1 MKVLFLCGVFATE
14 NEKEIISHANR
25 AVEYSANR
33 FQEKLICGF
42 LEQGYDCSVL
52 SAPFIGAYPVGSNI
66 MFFKGFQEHQDKYE
80 YVNFCNIWGFRNA
93 SRAASLKV
101 GMKSFIEAD
110 DAEKLIVV
118 YSPHTPF
125 LQAAVYAKKKDP
137 RIKITI
143 VVPDLPQYMNLNS
156 KISIVYKLGKKYDIA
171 KFEKLLVE
179 VDSFVVLTEPMKDV
193 LKVGDRSY
201 IVVEGIVETDIFE
214 TNKQKKALLKKE
226 EGIKYIVY
234 TGKMNEKFGTKLLV
248 DAFRLLDGSDLR
260 LVLCGRGDM
269 DTYIHEQ
276 CTKDSRIIALG
287 QVTPNVAQEW
297 VLKADV
303 LVNPRPN
310 NEEYTKYSFPS
321 KNVEYLASGN
331 PVVAYMLDGM
341 TERYR
346 DYINEVPAGGET
358 ELKNTIEAVLQ
369 RGNAQDAEPT
379 FFEYARNN
387 LSCSKVA
394 DRIVE
399 LYKTCKGNCFYDN

>member
-1 MKVLFLCGVFATE
+1 MKVLFLCGVFAAE
-14 NEKEIISHANR
+14 NEAEVISHANA

-33 FQEKLICGF
+33 FQEKLIAGF
-42 LEQGYDCSVL
+42 WEQGYDCSVL
-52 SAPFIGAYPVGSNI
+52 SAPFIGAYPMGSDL
-66 MFFKGFQEHQDKYE
+66 MFFKGFQESQDKYK
-80 YVNFCNIWGFRNA
+80 YVNFCNIWGARNI
-93 SRAASLKV
+93 SRASSLKSE
-101 GMKSFIEAD
+101 MQSFIED
-110 DAEKLIVV
+110 GDEEKLIVV

-125 LQAAVYAKKKDP
+125 VEAAVYAKKKDP

-156 KISIVYKLGKKYDIA
+156 KISLVYKIGKKYDIA
-171 KFEKLLVE
+171 KLNKLLTE

-193 LKVGDRSY
+193 LRVGDRPC
-201 IVVEGIVETDIFE
+201 IVVEGIVETDVFE
-214 TNKQKKALLKKE
+214 SNKQKKALLRKE

-234 TGKMNEKFGTKLLV
+234 TGKLNEKFGVKLLV
-248 DAFRLLDGSDLR
+248 DAFVLLEGAEYR
-260 LVLCGRGDM
+260 LVLCGRGDL
-269 DTYIHEQ
+269 DAYIQDQ
-276 CTKDSRIIALG
+276 CVKDSRIVALG
-287 QVTPNVAQEW
+287 QVTPDVAQEW

-346 DYINEVPAGGET
+346 DYINEVPAGDKT
-358 ELKNTIEAVLQ
+358 ELKNTIEAALQ
-369 RGNAQDAEPT
+369 FGKVQDTEPA

-387 LSCSKVA
+387 LSSSKVA

-399 LYKTCKGNCFYDN
+399 LYKTCKGNVFYDN

>member
-1 MKVLFLCGVFATE
+1 MNVLFLCGVFAAE
-14 NEKEIISHANR
+14 NEAEIISHANR

-42 LEQGYDCSVL
+42 LEQGYNCSVL
-52 SAPFIGAYPVGSNI
+52 SAPFIGAYPSGSDI
-66 MFFKGFQEHQDKYE
+66 MFFKGFKESQDKYD
-80 YVNFCNIWGFRNA
+80 YVYFCNIWGIRNA
-93 SRAASLKV
+93 SRASSLKAR
-101 GMKSFIEAD
+101 MESFIED
-110 DAEKLIVV
+110 EDEEKLIVV

-156 KISIVYKLGKKYDIA
+156 KISIVYKVGKKYDIA

-179 VDSFVVLTEPMKDV
+179 VDSFVVLTEPMKDI
-193 LKVGDRSY
+193 LKVGDRPC
-201 IVVEGIVETDIFE
+201 IVVEGIVETDVFE
-214 TNKQKKALLKKE
+214 TNKQKKTLLQKE
-226 EGIKYIVY
+226 EGVKYIVY
-234 TGKMNEKFGTKLLV
+234 TGKLNEKFGVKLLV
-248 DAFRLLDGSDLR
+248 DAFMLLEGSDYR
-260 LVLCGRGDM
+260 LILCGRGDM
-269 DTYIHEQ
+269 DAYIQEQ
-276 CTKDSRIIALG
+276 CGKDSRIVALG
-287 QVTPNVAQEW
+287 QVTPEVAQEW

-321 KNVEYLASGN
+321 KNIEYLASGN

-346 DYINEVPAGGET
+346 EYIIDIPLGNEN

-369 RGNAQDAEPT
+369 REKMQDYEPA
-379 FFEYARNN
+379 FFEYARKN
-387 LSCSKVA
+387 LRCSKVA

>member
-1 MKVLFLCGVFATE
+1 MKVLFLCGVFAEE
-14 NEKEIISHANR
+14 NEAEIISHANR

-42 LEQGYDCSVL
+42 WEHGYNCSVL
-52 SAPFIGAYPVGSNI
+52 SAPFIGAYPSGSDI
-66 MFFKGFQEHQDKYE
+66 MFFKGFKESQDKYD
-80 YVNFCNIWGFRNA
+80 YVNFCNIWGIRNA
-93 SRAASLKV
+93 SRSSSLKAR
-101 GMKSFIEAD
+101 MESFIED
-110 DAEKLIVV
+110 EDEEKLIVV

-143 VVPDLPQYMNLNS
+143 IVPDLPQYMNLNS
-156 KISIVYKLGKKYDIA
+156 KISIVYKVGKKYDIA

-193 LKVGDRSY
+193 LKVGDRPC
-201 IVVEGIVETDIFE
+201 IVVEGIVETDVFE
-214 TNKQKKALLKKE
+214 INKQKKALLQKE

-234 TGKMNEKFGTKLLV
+234 TGKMNEKFGVKLLV
-248 DAFRLLDGSDLR
+248 DAFMLMEGSEYRLI
-260 LVLCGRGDM
+260 LCGRGDM
-269 DTYIHEQ
+269 DAYIKEQ
-276 CTKDSRIIALG
+276 CGKDRRIVALG
-287 QVTPNVAQEW
+287 QVTPEVAQEW

-321 KNVEYLASGN
+321 KNIEYLASGN
-331 PVVAYMLDGM
+331 PVVTYMLDGM

-346 DYINEVPAGGET
+346 GYINEIPAGDET
-358 ELKNTIEAVLQ
+358 ELKNTIVAVLQ
-369 RGNAQDAEPT
+369 REKMQDYEPA
-379 FFEYARNN
+379 FFEYARKN

-399 LYKTCKGNCFYDN
+399 LYKTCKGNYFL